1 MFLRGKQ
8 FSWQT
13 PLFTA
18 WWKRV
23 SRQHHCII
31 LAMTGYGYFPAIFY
45 VFYLWFASSS
55 DQEVRQNHWR
65 STFGS
70 APVFLYFFRMQNTD
84 IRALWKFS
92 SLKASSEVIESW
104 THLKT
109 RPRIN
114 DSFFRKQFQKIT
126 LVIYRMIQKN
136 RDDGKSTIMKIII
149 EITQGIFLA
158 IDQLIDW

>member
-1 MFLRGKQ
+1 M
-8 FSWQT
+8 
-13 PLFTA
+13 
-18 WWKRV
+18 
-23 SRQHHCII
+23 
-31 LAMTGYGYFPAIFY
+31 
-45 VFYLWFASSS
+45 
-55 DQEVRQNHWR
+55 
-65 STFGS
+65 
-70 APVFLYFFRMQNTD
+70 
-84 IRALWKFS
+84 IRNP

-104 THLKT
+104 AHLKT